1 MDQLIKQLKILSK
14 KNSNIIL
21 AGDFN
26 VIPAAEDVYNVKVLK
41 MMLFIDLK

>member
-1 MDQLIKQLKILSK
+1 MDQLIKQLKTLSK

-26 VIPAAEDVYNVKVLK
+26 VLPTWATFDGGGSAG
-41 MMLFIDLK
+41 

>member
-1 MDQLIKQLKILSK
+1 MDQLIKQLKTLSK

-26 VIPAAEDVYNVKVLK
+26 VIPAAEDVYNVKSLK
-41 MMLFIDLK
+41 MTLYTD